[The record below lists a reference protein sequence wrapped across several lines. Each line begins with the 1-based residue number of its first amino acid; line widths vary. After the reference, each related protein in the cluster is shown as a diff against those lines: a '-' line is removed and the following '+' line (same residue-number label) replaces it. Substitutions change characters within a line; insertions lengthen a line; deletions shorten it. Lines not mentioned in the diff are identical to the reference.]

1 MADFRVIQHVNSV
14 LCDRLQEI
22 CDSLE
27 LNWVGIHKDL
37 DVQPKDDEEA
47 TIYCAMYRVDDVD
60 DIGLPGF
67 AVRPYVRGPQAP
79 DPKRQDVAQIPPRFM
94 YLYFVMFV
102 ESPEPD
108 LSNVILGAIMNG
120 FHQEPTLVYQPKS
133 FELNGRMY
141 DSAGRPL
148 RSEGL
153 EFRADATSP
162 RQHGANEQIV
172 MERISLQLV
181 DDLAFGDACLLLKG
195 FERKIRPYLTYRVFA
210 KIDHPLKVVPRVG
223 RVGISL
229 FDQDGQ
235 SAKPPRDS

>member
-1 MADFRVIQHVNSV
+1 VADFRVLQHTNSV

-37 DVQPKDDEEA
+37 DTQPKDDEEA
-47 TIYCAMYRVDDVD
+47 TIYCSMYRVDDVD

-67 AVRPYVRGPQAP
+67 AVRPYIRGPQAA

-94 YLYFVMFV
+94 YLYFIVFV
-102 ESPEPD
+102 ESDEPD
-108 LSNVILGAIMNG
+108 LSHAILGAIMNG
-120 FHQEPTLVYQPKS
+120 FHQEPTLIYQPKP
-133 FELNGRMY
+133 FELNGRLY
-141 DSAGRPL
+141 DSVGRPL
-148 RSEGL
+148 KSDGL
-153 EFRADATSP
+153 ELHVDATAST
-162 RQHGANEQIV
+162 QSNANQKVV
-172 MERISLQLV
+172 MERISVQLV

-210 KIDHPLKVVPRVG
+210 KIDHPLEVVQRVG

-229 FDQDGQ
+229 FDQE
-235 SAKPPRDS
+235 S